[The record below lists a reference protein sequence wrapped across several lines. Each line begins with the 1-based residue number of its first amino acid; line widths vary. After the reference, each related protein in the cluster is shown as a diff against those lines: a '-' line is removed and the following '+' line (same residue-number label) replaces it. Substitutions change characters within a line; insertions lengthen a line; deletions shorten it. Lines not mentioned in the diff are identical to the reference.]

1 MLLAGKV
8 AIITGIGPGL
18 GREIA
23 LLFARE
29 GASLAIAARSADR
42 LAKVAGEIE
51 AIGRPVL
58 ARPTDLADRD
68 PAAPSST
75 RRSRALGASTSWSRT
90 ATTTAT
96 TRS

>member
-1 MLLAGKV
+1 MLLEGKV
-8 AIITGIGPGL
+8 AIVTGIGPGL

-51 AIGRPVL
+51 ALGRPVL
-58 ARPTDLADRD
+58 ARPTDLADRESCR
-68 PAAPSST
+68 ALVE
-75 RRSRALGASTSWSRT
+75 RRSRASAASTSWSRT